1 MSCFVLNDTQVV
13 DFTQAVN
20 LSTNWVFFMAK
31 IYTEQEIQILSKN
44 PNVKYVRENRLVLT
58 FEFRLKLY
66 DEWIKN
72 PSVSTIRKVLNENGI
87 NTRITGKDFEHHLN
101 LNFKHNKPFR
111 ASNSEFGVN
120 ASTFK
125 TNKDDD
131 EYLLSTGVFVKGR
144 NGITFSNEF
153 INEVSLTYPNV
164 SIEDKLKEKGVDPD
178 IVGYQRIYALKKKL
192 SNTSFLT
199 KEKSYYSDEVKIKY
213 DNHPY
218 VAKITN
224 KHFVLKDVFYKDASL
239 FVDYQIDEILKIFD
253 FDSNDFSYGF
263 KVQTLNKIRNKDYK
277 CDEFIDDV
285 SIITNRIA
293 KLEEI
298 VALNNKDIKESLK
311 HSTKLSKKE
320 VVKLIE
326 ESFTSKDKINISCDI
341 GISRSSYYD
350 ILRNDDYGLY
360 EKSIDN
366 KLIEDYKNIK
376 KVLDSDPYPMG
387 KRIVYMKM
395 DSICGFHYSVRKIS
409 KLMRLNGSSCMIR
422 RPKQSIKENREI
434 IKRNTKPNILNR
446 RFRLALPNQIKITDV
461 TYLKYGD
468 NQVAYKSTIKDS
480 VTGKIDACVVS
491 DSNDLKLVLDT
502 INQLDESSYIDK
514 AIFHSDQ
521 GALYLNDYFQEKIKE
536 KNLIQ
541 SMSKRGNSQDNAS
554 MESLFGH
561 FKDECDYSNCSCLDE
576 VRAKVDHYV
585 DYYNNR
591 RPQWNRNKMTPVE
604 YEKYLLSLNKE
615 EYDLY
620 LKIEED
626 KYLKMKE
633 KAKVLAIERNKTLG
647 VESYYGI
654 IREGQENNRIS

>member
-1 MSCFVLNDTQVV
+1 MKKVYSD
-13 DFTQAVN
+13 
-20 LSTNWVFFMAK
+20 
-31 IYTEQEIQILSKN
+31 QEIKILSDN
-44 PNVKYVRENRLVLT
+44 PNVKYVRRNRLVLT

-66 DEWIKN
+66 DEWVKDPKI
-72 PSVSTIRKVLNENGI
+72 STIKKVLNENGI
-87 NTRITGKDFEHHLN
+87 DSRITGKDFEHTLN
-101 LNFKHNKPFR
+101 NNFKHNKPFK
-111 ASNSEFGVN
+111 ASNSKFGVSIN
-120 ASTFK
+120 SFK
-125 TNKDDD
+125 TNKNDD
-131 EYLLSTGVFVKGR
+131 EYLLSTGVFVKGC

-164 SIEDKLKEKGVDPD
+164 SIEDKLKEKGIDPD
-178 IVGYQRIYALKKKL
+178 IVGYQRIYILKKKL
-192 SNTSFLT
+192 SVSSYMI
-199 KEKSYYSDEVKIKY
+199 KEKSYYSNEVKIKY

-218 VAKITN
+218 VAKITD
-224 KHFVLKDVFYKDASL
+224 KHFVFKDAFYKDASL
-239 FVDYQIDEILKIFD
+239 FIDYQIDEILKIFD
-253 FDSNDFSYGF
+253 FDPNDFSYGF
-263 KVQTLNKIRNKDYK
+263 KVQALNKLRNKDYK

-298 VALNNKDIKESLK
+298 VTLNNKDIKESIK
-311 HSTKLSKKE
+311 HSTKLSKKRA
-320 VVKLIE
+320 VKLIE
-326 ESFTSKDKINISCDI
+326 ESFASKDRINISCDI
-341 GISRSSYYD
+341 GISRSSYYA
-350 ILRNDDYGLY
+350 ILRNNDYGLY

-387 KRIVYMKM
+387 KRTVYMKM
-395 DSICGFHYSVRKIS
+395 DLICGFHYSIRKIS
-409 KLMRLNGSSCMIR
+409 KLMRLNGSSCKIR
-422 RPKQSIKENREI
+422 QARQSIKENREL

-446 RFRLALPNQIKITDV
+446 RFRLALPNQVKLTDV
-461 TYLKYGD
+461 TYLKYGV

-491 DSNDLKLVLDT
+491 DSNDLRLILDT
-502 INQLDESSYIDK
+502 INQLDKVSYIDG
-514 AIFHSDQ
+514 ALFHSDQ
-521 GALYLNDYFQEKIKE
+521 GALYLTDCFQEKIKE

-576 VRAKVDHYV
+576 VRAKVEHYV

-591 RPQWNRNKMTPVE
+591 RPQWNRNRMTPVE

-633 KAKVLAIERNKTLG
+633 KAKLLAIERNKTLG

-654 IREGQENNRIS
+654 IRQGQENNRIC

>member
-1 MSCFVLNDTQVV
+1 
-13 DFTQAVN
+13 
-20 LSTNWVFFMAK
+20 MAK
-31 IYTEQEIQILSKN
+31 IYTEQEMQILSKN

-66 DEWIKN
+66 DEWIKD
-72 PSVSTIRKVLNENGI
+72 PKISTVRKVLNENGI
-87 NTRITGKDFEHHLN
+87 NTRMTGQKFISSLHEK
-101 LNFKHNKPFR
+101 FKRNKPCN
-111 ASNSEFGVN
+111 ASNSKFGVN
-120 ASTFK
+120 ASSFK

-131 EYLLSTGVFVKGR
+131 EFLLSTGVFVKGR

-153 INEVSLTYPNV
+153 INEVSLTYPDV
-164 SIEDKLKEKGVDPD
+164 SIEDKLKEKGINPD
-178 IVGYQRIYALKKKL
+178 IVGYQRIYILKKKL
-192 SNTSFLT
+192 SVSSYII
-199 KEKSYYSDEVKIKY
+199 KEKSCYSNEVKIKY
-213 DNHPY
+213 SNHPY
-218 VAKITN
+218 VAKVTD
-224 KHFVLKDVFYKDASL
+224 KRFVLKDAFYKDASL
-239 FVDYQIDEILKIFD
+239 FVDYKIDEILKIFD
-253 FDSNDFSYGF
+253 FDPNDFSYGF
-263 KVQTLNKIRNKDYK
+263 KAQTLNKIRNKDYK

-298 VALNNKDIKESLK
+298 VALNNKDIKESIK

-326 ESFTSKDKINISCDI
+326 ESFTSKDRINISCDI
-341 GISRSSYYD
+341 GISRSSYYA
-350 ILRNDDYGLY
+350 ILRNADYGLY
-360 EKSIDN
+360 EESINN

-387 KRIVYMKM
+387 KRTVYMKM
-395 DSICGFHYSVRKIS
+395 DLICGFHYSIRKIS
-409 KLMRLNGSSCMIR
+409 RLMRLNGSSCMIR
-422 RPKQSIKENREI
+422 SPRQSIKENREL

-446 RFRLALPNQIKITDV
+446 RFRLALPNQVKLTDV
-461 TYLKYGD
+461 TYLKYGV

-480 VTGKIDACVVS
+480 VTGKIDACVIS
-491 DSNDLKLVLDT
+491 DSNDLRLVLDT
-502 INQLDESSYIDK
+502 INQLNESSYIDE

-521 GALYLNDYFQEKIKE
+521 GTLYLNDYFQEKIKE
-536 KNLIQ
+536 MNLIQ

-576 VRAKVDHYV
+576 VRAKVEHYI

-633 KAKVLAIERNKTLG
+633 KAKLLAIERNKTLG

-654 IREGQENNRIS
+654 IR

>member
-1 MSCFVLNDTQVV
+1 MKKT
-13 DFTQAVN
+13 
-20 LSTNWVFFMAK
+20 
-31 IYTEQEIQILSKN
+31 YTEQEIQILSKN
-44 PNVKYVRENRLVLT
+44 PNVKYVRRNRLVLT
-58 FEFRLKLY
+58 FEFRQKLY
-66 DEWIKN
+66 DEWVKN

-120 ASTFK
+120 ASSFK

-131 EYLLSTGVFVKGR
+131 EYLLSTGVFVKRR
-144 NGITFSNEF
+144 NGIAFSDEF
-153 INEVSLTYPNV
+153 INEVSLTYPNA
-164 SIEDKLKEKGVDPD
+164 SIEDKLKEKGIDPD
-178 IVGYQRIYALKKKL
+178 VVGYQRIYNLKKKL

-199 KEKSYYSDEVKIKY
+199 KEKSYYSDEIKIKY

-224 KHFVLKDVFYKDASL
+224 KHFVLKDVFYKDARL

-253 FDSNDFSYGF
+253 FDPSDFSYGF
-263 KVQTLNKIRNKDYK
+263 KAQTLNKIRNKDYK

-298 VALNNKDIKESLK
+298 VALNNKDIKESIK

-320 VVKLIE
+320 VVRLIE
-326 ESFTSKDKINISCDI
+326 ESFTSKDKIIISCDI
-341 GISRSSYYD
+341 GISRSSYYA

-366 KLIEDYKNIK
+366 KLVEDYKNIK

-387 KRIVYMKM
+387 KRTVYMKM
-395 DSICGFHYSVRKIS
+395 DSICGFHYSIRKIS

-422 RPKQSIKENREI
+422 RPKQSIKENREL

-446 RFRLALPNQIKITDV
+446 RFRLALSNQVKLTDV

-521 GALYLNDYFQEKIKE
+521 GSLYLNDYFQEKIKE
-536 KNLIQ
+536 MNLIQ

-654 IREGQENNRIS
+654 IR

>member
-1 MSCFVLNDTQVV
+1 
-13 DFTQAVN
+13 
-20 LSTNWVFFMAK
+20 MAK
-31 IYTEQEIQILSKN
+31 IYTEQEIQILSEN
-44 PNVKYVRENRLVLT
+44 PNVKYVRRNRLVLT
-58 FEFRLKLY
+58 FEFRQKLY
-66 DEWIKN
+66 DEWVKVPVIG
-72 PSVSTIRKVLNENGI
+72 TIRKVLNENGI
-87 NTRITGKDFEHHLN
+87 DTRMTGQSFVGNLQVKFKLN
-101 LNFKHNKPFR
+101 RPYK
-111 ASNSEFGVN
+111 ASNSKFGVN
-120 ASTFK
+120 ANSFK
-125 TNKDDD
+125 TNKEDN
-131 EYLLSTGVFVKGR
+131 EYLLSTDVFVKGR

-164 SIEDKLKEKGVDPD
+164 SIESKLKERGIDPD
-178 IVGYQRIYALKKKL
+178 VVGYQRIYDLKRKL
-192 SNTSFLT
+192 SDVTYRV
-199 KEKSYYSDEVKIKY
+199 KEKPYYPDEVKIKY
-213 DNHPY
+213 SNHPY

-224 KHFVLKDVFYKDASL
+224 KRFVLKDTFYKDASL
-239 FVDYQIDEILKIFD
+239 FIDYQMDEILKIFD
-253 FDSNDFSYGF
+253 FDPNDFSYVF
-263 KVQTLNKIRNKDYK
+263 KAKTQNRIRNKDYK
-277 CDEFIDDV
+277 CDEFINDV
-285 SIITNRIA
+285 SILTNRIA
-293 KLEEI
+293 KLEEM
-298 VALNNKDIKESLK
+298 VTLNNKDIKESLK

-320 VVKLIE
+320 VVRLIE
-326 ESFTSKDKINISCDI
+326 ESFTSKDRINISCDI
-341 GISRSSYYD
+341 GISRSSYYA
-350 ILRNDDYGLY
+350 ILRNNNYGLY
-360 EKSIDN
+360 EESINN

-387 KRIVYMKM
+387 KRTVYMKM
-395 DSICGFHYSVRKIS
+395 DSICGFHYSIRKIS
-409 KLMRLNGSSCMIR
+409 RLMRLNGSSCKIR
-422 RPKQSIKENREI
+422 CSRQSIKENREL

-446 RFRLALPNQIKITDV
+446 RFRLALPNQVKLTDV

-491 DSNDLKLVLDT
+491 DSNDLRLVLDT
-502 INQLDESSYIDK
+502 INQLNKVSYIDG
-514 AIFHSDQ
+514 ALFHSDQ

-576 VRAKVDHYV
+576 VRSKVEHYV

-654 IREGQENNRIS
+654 IRQGQENNRIS

>member
-1 MSCFVLNDTQVV
+1 MKKMYSD
-13 DFTQAVN
+13 
-20 LSTNWVFFMAK
+20 
-31 IYTEQEIQILSKN
+31 QEIKLLSEN
-44 PNVKYVRENRLVLT
+44 PNVKYVRRNRLVLT

-66 DEWIKN
+66 DEWVKN

-125 TNKDDD
+125 TNKEDN
-131 EYLLSTGVFVKGR
+131 EYLLSTDVFVKGR

-164 SIEDKLKEKGVDPD
+164 SIESKLKERGINPD
-178 IVGYQRIYALKKKL
+178 VVGYQRIYDLKRKL
-192 SNTSFLT
+192 SDVTYRV
-199 KEKSYYSDEVKIKY
+199 KEKPYYSNEVKIKY

-224 KHFVLKDVFYKDASL
+224 KSFVLKNAFYKDASL
-239 FVDYQIDEILKIFD
+239 FVDYKIDEILKIFD
-253 FDSNDFSYGF
+253 FDPNDFSYGF
-263 KVQTLNKIRNKDYK
+263 KAQTLNKIRNKDYK

-285 SIITNRIA
+285 SILTNRIA
-293 KLEEI
+293 KLEEM

-311 HSTKLSKKE
+311 HSTKLSKKR
-320 VVKLIE
+320 VVRLIE

-350 ILRNDDYGLY
+350 ILRNEGYGLY

-366 KLIEDYKNIK
+366 KLVEDYKNIK

-387 KRIVYMKM
+387 KRTVYMKM
-395 DSICGFHYSVRKIS
+395 DSICGFHYSIRKIS
-409 KLMRLNGSSCMIR
+409 RLMRLNGSSCMIR
-422 RPKQSIKENREI
+422 HPRQSIKENKELI
-434 IKRNTKPNILNR
+434 NRNTKPNILNR
-446 RFRLALPNQIKITDV
+446 RFRLALPNQVKLTDV
-461 TYLKYGD
+461 TYLKYGV

-480 VTGKIDACVVS
+480 VTGKIDACVIS
-491 DSNDLKLVLDT
+491 DSNDLRLVLDT
-502 INQLDESSYIDK
+502 INQLNESSYIDK

-521 GALYLNDYFQEKIKE
+521 GTLYLNDYFQEKIKE
-536 KNLIQ
+536 MNLIQ

-576 VRAKVDHYV
+576 VRAKVEHYI

-633 KAKVLAIERNKTLG
+633 KAKLLAIERNKTLG

-654 IREGQENNRIS
+654 IR

>member
-1 MSCFVLNDTQVV
+1 MKKVYSN
-13 DFTQAVN
+13 
-20 LSTNWVFFMAK
+20 
-31 IYTEQEIQILSKN
+31 QEIKILSDN
-44 PNVKYVRENRLVLT
+44 PNVKYVRRNRLVLT

-66 DEWIKN
+66 DEWVKN

-87 NTRITGKDFEHHLN
+87 NTRITGQSFVGNLQVKFKLN
-101 LNFKHNKPFR
+101 RPYK
-111 ASNSEFGVN
+111 ASNSKFGVN
-120 ASTFK
+120 ANSFK
-125 TNKDDD
+125 TNKEDN
-131 EYLLSTGVFVKGR
+131 EYLLSTDVFVKGR

-164 SIEDKLKEKGVDPD
+164 SIESKLKERGIDPD
-178 IVGYQRIYALKKKL
+178 IVGYQRIYDLKKKL

-199 KEKSYYSDEVKIKY
+199 KEKPYYPDEVKIKY
-213 DNHPY
+213 DIHPY

-224 KHFVLKDVFYKDASL
+224 KRFVLKDVFYKDASL
-239 FVDYQIDEILKIFD
+239 FVDYKIDEILKIFD
-253 FDSNDFSYGF
+253 FDPNDFSYVF
-263 KVQTLNKIRNKDYK
+263 KAQTLNKIRNKDYK

-285 SIITNRIA
+285 SIITNRIV

-341 GISRSSYYD
+341 GISRSSYYA

-387 KRIVYMKM
+387 KRTVYMKM

-422 RPKQSIKENREI
+422 SPRQSIKENKELI
-434 IKRNTKPNILNR
+434 NRNTKPNILNR
-446 RFRLALPNQIKITDV
+446 RFRLALPNQVKLTDV
-461 TYLKYGD
+461 TYLKYGV

-480 VTGKIDACVVS
+480 VTGKIDACVIS
-491 DSNDLKLVLDT
+491 DSNDLRLVLDT
-502 INQLDESSYIDK
+502 INQLNESSYIDE

-521 GALYLNDYFQEKIKE
+521 GTLYLNDYFQEKIKE
-536 KNLIQ
+536 MNLIQ

-576 VRAKVDHYV
+576 VRAKVEHYV

-633 KAKVLAIERNKTLG
+633 KAKLLAIERNKTLG

-654 IREGQENNRIS
+654 IR

>member
-1 MSCFVLNDTQVV
+1 
-13 DFTQAVN
+13 
-20 LSTNWVFFMAK
+20 MAK
-31 IYTEQEIQILSKN
+31 IYTEQEIQILSEN
-44 PNVKYVRENRLVLT
+44 PNVKYVRRNRLVLT
-58 FEFRLKLY
+58 FEFRQKLY
-66 DEWIKN
+66 DEWVKVPVIG
-72 PSVSTIRKVLNENGI
+72 TIRKVLNENGI
-87 NTRITGKDFEHHLN
+87 DTRMTGQSFVGNLQVKFKLN
-101 LNFKHNKPFR
+101 RPYK
-111 ASNSEFGVN
+111 ASNSKFGVN
-120 ASTFK
+120 ANSFK
-125 TNKDDD
+125 TNKEDN
-131 EYLLSTGVFVKGR
+131 EYLLSTDVFVKGR

-164 SIEDKLKEKGVDPD
+164 SIESKLKERGIDPD
-178 IVGYQRIYALKKKL
+178 VVGYQRIYDLKRKL
-192 SNTSFLT
+192 SDVTYRV
-199 KEKSYYSDEVKIKY
+199 KEKPYYPDEVKIKY
-213 DNHPY
+213 SNHPY

-224 KHFVLKDVFYKDASL
+224 KRFVLKDTFYKDASL
-239 FVDYQIDEILKIFD
+239 FIDYQMDEILKIFD
-253 FDSNDFSYGF
+253 FDPNDFSYVF
-263 KVQTLNKIRNKDYK
+263 KAKTQNRIRNKDYK
-277 CDEFIDDV
+277 CDEFINDV
-285 SIITNRIA
+285 SILTNRIA
-293 KLEEI
+293 KLEEM
-298 VALNNKDIKESLK
+298 VTLNNKDIKESLK

-320 VVKLIE
+320 VVRLIE
-326 ESFTSKDKINISCDI
+326 ESFTSKDRINISCDI
-341 GISRSSYYD
+341 GISRSSYYA
-350 ILRNDDYGLY
+350 ILRNNNYGLY
-360 EKSIDN
+360 EESINN

-387 KRIVYMKM
+387 KRTVYMKM
-395 DSICGFHYSVRKIS
+395 DLICGFHYSIRKIS
-409 KLMRLNGSSCMIR
+409 RLMRLNGSSCKIR
-422 RPKQSIKENREI
+422 CSRQSIKENREL

-446 RFRLALPNQIKITDV
+446 RFRLALPNQVKLTDV

-491 DSNDLKLVLDT
+491 DSNDLRLVLDT
-502 INQLDESSYIDK
+502 INQLNKVSYIDG
-514 AIFHSDQ
+514 ALFHSDQ

-576 VRAKVDHYV
+576 VRSKVEHYV

-654 IREGQENNRIS
+654 IRQGQENNRIS

>member
-1 MSCFVLNDTQVV
+1 
-13 DFTQAVN
+13 
-20 LSTNWVFFMAK
+20 MAK
-31 IYTEQEIQILSKN
+31 IYTEQEIQILSEN
-44 PNVKYVRENRLVLT
+44 PNVKYVRRNRLVLT
-58 FEFRLKLY
+58 FEFRQKLY
-66 DEWIKN
+66 DEWVKAPVIG
-72 PSVSTIRKVLNENGI
+72 TIRKILNENGI
-87 NTRITGKDFEHHLN
+87 DARMVGNDFPRHLQE
-101 LNFKHNKPFR
+101 NFRHNKPCN
-111 ASNSEFGVN
+111 ASNSKFGVN
-120 ASTFK
+120 ASSFK
-125 TNKDDD
+125 TNKEDN

-144 NGITFSNEF
+144 KGITFSKDF
-153 INEVSLTYPNV
+153 IDEVSLTYTDV
-164 SIEDKLKEKGVDPD
+164 SIEDKLKEKGIDPD
-178 IVGYQRIYALKKKL
+178 VVGYQRIYILKRKLSDVTYRVKKK
-192 SNTSFLT
+192 T
-199 KEKSYYSDEVKIKY
+199 YYSDEVKIKY

-224 KHFVLKDVFYKDASL
+224 KSFVLKDTFYKDARL
-239 FVDYQIDEILKIFD
+239 FVDYQMDEILKIFD
-253 FDSNDFSYGF
+253 FDPNDFSYGF
-263 KVQTLNKIRNKDYK
+263 KVQTQNRIRNKDYK
-277 CDEFIDDV
+277 CDEFIDDI

-298 VALNNKDIKESLK
+298 VALNNKDIKESIK
-311 HSTKLSKKE
+311 YSTKLSKKE
-320 VVKLIE
+320 VVRLIE
-326 ESFTSKDKINISCDI
+326 ESFTSKDRINISCDI
-341 GISRSSYYD
+341 GISRSSYYT

-366 KLIEDYKNIK
+366 KLVEDYKNIK

-387 KRIVYMKM
+387 KRTVYMKM
-395 DSICGFHYSVRKIS
+395 DSICGFHYSIRKIS
-409 KLMRLNGSSCMIR
+409 KLMRLNGSSCIIR
-422 RPKQSIKENREI
+422 RPKQSIKENREL

-446 RFRLALPNQIKITDV
+446 RFRLALPNQVKLTDV

>member
-1 MSCFVLNDTQVV
+1 MKKMYSD
-13 DFTQAVN
+13 
-20 LSTNWVFFMAK
+20 
-31 IYTEQEIQILSKN
+31 QEIKLLSEN
-44 PNVKYVRENRLVLT
+44 PNVKYVRRNRLVLT
-58 FEFRLKLY
+58 SEFRLKLY
-66 DEWIKN
+66 DEWVKN

-120 ASTFK
+120 ASSFK

-153 INEVSLTYPNV
+153 INEVSLIYPNV
-164 SIEDKLKEKGVDPD
+164 SIEDNLKEKGINPD
-178 IVGYQRIYALKKKL
+178 IVGYKRIYGLKKKL
-192 SNTSFLT
+192 SVSFYT
-199 KEKSYYSDEVKIKY
+199 IKEKSYYSNEVKIKY
-213 DNHPY
+213 SNHPY
-218 VAKITN
+218 VAKISD
-224 KHFVLKDVFYKDASL
+224 KRFVLKDIFYKDARF
-239 FVDYQIDEILKIFD
+239 FVDYQINEILKIFD
-253 FDSNDFSYGF
+253 FDPNDFSYGF
-263 KVQTLNKIRNKDYK
+263 KAQTQNRIRNKDYK
-277 CDEFIDDV
+277 CDDFINDA
-285 SIITNRIA
+285 SILTNRIA

-298 VALNNKDIKESLK
+298 VALNNKDIKESIK

-320 VVKLIE
+320 VVRLIE

-350 ILRNDDYGLY
+350 ILRNNNYGLY
-360 EKSIDN
+360 EESINN

-387 KRIVYMKM
+387 KRTVYMKM
-395 DSICGFHYSVRKIS
+395 DLICGFHYSIRKIS
-409 KLMRLNGSSCMIR
+409 KLMRLNGSSCKIR
-422 RPKQSIKENREI
+422 CSRQSIKENREL

-446 RFRLALPNQIKITDV
+446 RFRLALPNQVKLTDV

-480 VTGKIDACVVS
+480 ITGKIDACVVS
-491 DSNDLKLVLDT
+491 DSNDLKMVLDT
-502 INQLDESSYIDK
+502 INQLNKVSYIDG
-514 AIFHSDQ
+514 ALFHSDQ

-576 VRAKVDHYV
+576 VRSKVEHYV

-633 KAKVLAIERNKTLG
+633 KAKLLAIERNKTLG

-654 IREGQENNRIS
+654 IRQGQENNRIS